1 MPHSVTG
8 RLNASAREFQAGEY
22 TGFNIRIGERFYNR
36 REQKE
41 EWTNYSAA
49 IFAKGKQADYYRSA
63 LIEGAI
69 VSISGNALRIDSY
82 NDRITLEIQDARI
95 DFVSSGQVKQQG
107 SGSASKKQSTAQQ
120 NEPPMDFDDDIP
132 F

>member
-1 MPHSVTG
+1 MTHSVTG
-8 RLNASAREFQAGEY
+8 RLNTSAREFQAGEY

-69 VSISGNALRIDSY
+69 VSISGHALRIDSY
-82 NDRITLEIQDARI
+82 NDRITMEIQDARI

-107 SGSASKKQSTAQQ
+107 SGSASKKKSSAPQ